1 MVNQAGGNASA
12 SSISAQPVVVA
23 STGLQLNIQLPPSLR
38 QPHRMTNIPLAGP
51 EPMVSRL
58 PAKTPDSP
66 SIWFSTPSNHFGLAR
81 KYLSTRGFVQTVLDL
96 AVPVTSY
103 FQPSAASAP
112 ESLLSQTLSVTQIVA
127 PFPNISTFRLAYWLA
142 TNSNQQSHAERARLV
157 KDVIL
162 APDFSSEQFHGEYLL
177 VNLDSTT
184 TATQS
189 NFNPFPSSDAWHS
202 HDLTSSVLW
211 SNRVDTRA
219 RSQASA
225 VLEPYNEYGD

>member
-1 MVNQAGGNASA
+1 MVNQAGGTASA

-38 QPHRMTNIPLAGP
+38 QPPRMTNIPPAGP
-51 EPMVSRL
+51 EHMISRL
-58 PAKTPDSP
+58 PAKTLDSP
-66 SIWFSTPSNHFGLAR
+66 SP
-81 KYLSTRGFVQTVLDL
+81 
-96 AVPVTSY
+96 
-103 FQPSAASAP
+103 SAP

-162 APDFSSEQFHGEYLL
+162 APDFSSEQLHGKDLL

-202 HDLTSSVLW
+202 HDVTISVPW
-211 SNRVDTRA
+211 SNRDGTRA

-225 VLEPYNEYGD
+225 VLESYNGYGDQISIPELQTHCRNGRKKVKSRINA